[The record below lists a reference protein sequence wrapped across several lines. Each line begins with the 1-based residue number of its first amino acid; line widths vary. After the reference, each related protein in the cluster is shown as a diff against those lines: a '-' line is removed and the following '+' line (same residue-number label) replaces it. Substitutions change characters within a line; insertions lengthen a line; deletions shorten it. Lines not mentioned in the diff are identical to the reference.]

1 MIILT
6 DENFDKEIN
15 RAEKLVLVDFFAEWC
30 GPCKMIAPILEKLE
44 KEFSDKIVLAKANV
58 DEIPV
63 TATKFKAD
71 RIPMVILFKAGRMV
85 DSFIGLMPED
95 GIREWIKKN
104 IGSESTENES
114 EKINEMIKGYEEYAS
129 KNNLKLNPD
138 RKVLE
143 RIMKGLLGNEA
154 KHGEKYCPCRRV
166 TGDKTEDAKKICPC
180 IWHKDEVEK
189 NGHCFCNLFV
199 KP

>member
-15 RAEKLVLVDFFAEWC
+15 KAEKLVLVDFFAEWC

-63 TATKFKAD
+63 TAGKFKAD
-71 RIPMVILFKAGRMV
+71 RIPMVILFKAGKVV
-85 DSFIGLMPED
+85 DSFIGLMPEEVL
-95 GIREWIKKN
+95 REWIKKN
-104 IGSESTENES
+104 IGSEPENFD
-114 EKINEMIKGYEEYAS
+114 EMIKGYEDYAQ
-129 KNNLKLNPD
+129 KNNLRLNPD
-138 RKVLE
+138 KKAIE
-143 RIMKGLLGNEA
+143 RIMKGLLANEA
-154 KHGEKYCPCRRV
+154 KHGKKYCPCRRV
-166 TGDKTEDAKKICPC
+166 TGDKAEDAKKICPC

-189 NGHCFCNLFV
+189 DGHCFCNLFV
-199 KP
+199 K